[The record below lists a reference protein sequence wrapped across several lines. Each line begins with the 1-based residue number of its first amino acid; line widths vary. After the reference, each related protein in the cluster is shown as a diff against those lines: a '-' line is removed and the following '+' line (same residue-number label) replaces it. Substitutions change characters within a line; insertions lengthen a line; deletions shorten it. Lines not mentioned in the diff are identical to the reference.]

1 MKISEYTSRKIAR
14 LSIVCAILVVYL
26 HSYSKGLSASMS
38 GSFAWWVQ
46 DLVSQGIS
54 RAAVP
59 FFFVVSGFLL
69 FKDFPKEGIVAWWL
83 RKLRKRLKTLCV
95 PYFAWSLFGL
105 LSTFV
110 MTRFASTQ
118 IYSYDVASPT
128 WWLEVLGITTPPKFM
143 FHLWF
148 VKAIFLFAV
157 FSPLIA
163 AIVFRLPKTAL
174 LLLFISSVFRF
185 RGLGDWPSNLMFF
198 VMGMVAARNYS
209 TQENIGQDNRVERVE
224 RVDSL
229 KFVVQGLKSSDKST
243 RFCTFCTAKI
253 VVVTWFVLVF
263 LKVLMTRLGFVDIY
277 GAIRLSD
284 MFEMNLMVPINMF
297 GVAALWIGYD
307 KLIGRSAGLAGN
319 LCDHIVPLAFFVYC
333 SHWMILL
340 WTGAIMKRVMPFQSA
355 IIMWLMPPTLTVV
368 IAVLMGELMRRKLI
382 CAYRILAGGRG

>member
-38 GSFAWWVQ
+38 GSLVWWVQ
-46 DLVSQGIS
+46 DLVSQGVS

-69 FKDFPKEGIVAWWL
+69 FKDFPEEGIVAWWL
-83 RKLRKRLKTLCV
+83 GKLRKRLKTLCV
-95 PYFAWSLFGL
+95 PYFTWSLLGL
-105 LSTFV
+105 LSTYL

-163 AIVFRLPKTAL
+163 AIVFRLPNTAL
-174 LLLFISSVFRF
+174 LLLFLSSVFRF
-185 RGLGDWPSNLMFF
+185 RELGDWPSNLMFF
-198 VMGMVAARNYS
+198 V
-209 TQENIGQDNRVERVE
+209 IGTLATKNTKERKAF
-224 RVDSL
+224 VDSVF
-229 KFVVQGLKSSDKST
+229 FV
-243 RFCTFCTAKI
+243 AKNNI
-253 VVVTWFVLVF
+253 VVVVWFVLVF

-284 MFEMNLMVPINMF
+284 MFEISLMVPINMV
-297 GVAALWIGYD
+297 GVATLWIGYD
-307 KLIGRSAGLAGN
+307 KFIGQSAGFAGN
-319 LCDHIVPLAFFVYC
+319 LCDRIAPFAFFVYC
-333 SHWMILL
+333 SHWMILQ
-340 WTGAIMKRVMPFQSA
+340 WVCAIMKRA
-355 IIMWLMPPTLTVV
+355 IPSHSEIVMWLMPPTLTVA
-368 IAVLMGELMRRKLI
+368 IAVLIGELMRRKLI

>member
-14 LSIVCAILVVYL
+14 LSFVCAILVVYL

-38 GSFAWWVQ
+38 GSFVWWVQ

-69 FKDFPKEGIVAWWL
+69 FKDFPEGGGAWWL
-83 RKLRKRLKTLCV
+83 GKLRKRLRTLCV
-95 PYFAWSLFGL
+95 PYFAWSLLGL

-110 MTRFASTQ
+110 LTRFASTQ
-118 IYSYDVASPT
+118 IYSYDVTSPM

-174 LLLFISSVFRF
+174 LLLFLSAVFRF
-185 RGLGDWPSNLMFF
+185 RELGDWPSNLMFF
-198 VMGMVAARNYS
+198 VIGILATRGEYLATKNTKEHKVFVAFVAKN
-209 TQENIGQDNRVERVE
+209 NIVA
-224 RVDSL
+224 
-229 KFVVQGLKSSDKST
+229 VVWL
-243 RFCTFCTAKI
+243 
-253 VVVTWFVLVF
+253 VLVY

-284 MFEMNLMVPINMF
+284 MFEISLMVPINMF
-297 GVAALWIGYD
+297 GVAAFWIGYD
-307 KLIGRSAGLAGN
+307 NLIGRGAGFSGK
-319 LCDHIVPLAFFVYC
+319 LCDRIAPFAFFVYC
-333 SHWMILL
+333 SHWMILQ
-340 WTGAIMKRVMPFQSA
+340 WVCAIMKRVMPFQSA

>member
-1 MKISEYTSRKIAR
+1 MKIFEYTSRKIAR
-14 LSIVCAILVVYL
+14 LSIICAILVVFL

-38 GSFAWWVQ
+38 GSLAWWMQ

-59 FFFVVSGFLL
+59 FFFMVSGFLL
-69 FKDFPKEGIVAWWL
+69 FKDFPEEGITAWWL

-95 PYFAWSLFGL
+95 PYFIWSLLGL
-105 LSTFV
+105 LSTYV
-110 MTRFASTQ
+110 ITRFASTQ

-174 LLLFISSVFRF
+174 LLLFLSAVFRY
-185 RGLGDWPSNLMFF
+185 RELGDWPSNLMFF
-198 VMGMVAARNYS
+198 V
-209 TQENIGQDNRVERVE
+209 IGILATRGEYLATKNTKEHKVF
-224 RVDSL
+224 VDSVF
-229 KFVVQGLKSSDKST
+229 FVTKNN
-243 RFCTFCTAKI
+243 I
-253 VVVTWFVLVF
+253 VVFVWFVLVF
-263 LKVLMTRLGFVDIY
+263 LKVLMTRLGFVDLY
-277 GAIRLSD
+277 GAVRLSD
-284 MFEMNLMVPINMF
+284 MFEISLMVPINIV
-297 GVAALWIGYD
+297 GVVALWIGYD
-307 KLIGRSAGLAGN
+307 KLIGRSAGLAAN
-319 LCDHIVPLAFFVYC
+319 LCDCIAPLSFFVYC

-340 WTGAIMKRVMPFQSA
+340 WTGAILKRVVPFHSE
-355 IIMWLMPPTLTVV
+355 IIMWLMPSTLTVA
-368 IAVLMGELMRRKLI
+368 IAVLIGALMRRKLS